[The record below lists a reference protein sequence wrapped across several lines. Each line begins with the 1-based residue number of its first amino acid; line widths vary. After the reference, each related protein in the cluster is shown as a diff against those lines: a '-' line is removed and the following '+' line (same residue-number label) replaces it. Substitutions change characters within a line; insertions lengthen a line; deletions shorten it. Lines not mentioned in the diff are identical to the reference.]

1 MKPYT
6 IREIADAC
14 GGLFSGAE
22 ELADKCVS
30 SVERDNREVK
40 DGSLFLCFKGEKADG
55 HDFAADAVSRGAVC
69 CIAEKPLD
77 VPHILVGSTLDAVR
91 AIAARYREKFDIP
104 IVGVV
109 GSVGKTTAKNFIYS
123 VLSVKYNTL
132 ATIANLNNELG
143 CSLMILMLG
152 EEHEAAVI
160 EMGIDSFGEMTRE
173 AQVVRPTHVVMTR
186 IAESHLNNLI
196 DLDGVLRAKS
206 EVFAFMKAGGAAILN
221 GDDPYLR
228 GFDPASINGTVKK
241 YLYGTSPGCDY
252 RAEEERHYGTRS
264 VAITVK
270 YGGKA
275 LSAAIP
281 AYGTTL
287 VYGGLA
293 AVAAGD
299 MLGLSPDEIKTGLE
313 SYSQV
318 GGRANVLKLKRFTVI
333 DDCYNANRASM
344 SAALDSLFMLDGRKT
359 AILGD
364 MLNLGENSAEMH
376 REIGAKAANVCDT
389 IIFCGERAE
398 DMFKGAVA
406 TRLEPDAYYFPLADA
421 MFQNLRSIIKD
432 GDNIL
437 VKASNAMNFKAVIA
451 ELIKIDEERRT
462 DNN

>member
-160 EMGIDSFGEMTRE
+160 EMGIDSFGEMSRE
-173 AQVVRPTHVVMTR
+173 AEVVRPTHVVMTR
-186 IAESHLNNLI
+186 IAESHLNNLV

-206 EVFAFMKAGGAAILN
+206 EVFSFMKTGGIAILN

-228 GFDPASINGTVKK
+228 SFDPSVLNSGINK
-241 YLYGTSPGCDY
+241 YLFGRAHGCDY
-252 RAEEERHYGTRS
+252 VASEEYYFEAAS
-264 VAITVK
+264 VALTVS
-270 YGGKA
+270 YGEA
-275 LSAAIP
+275 TLSATIP
-281 AYGTTL
+281 AYGTQL
-287 VYGGLA
+287 VYGALA
-293 AVAAGD
+293 AVAVGD
-299 MLGLSPDEIKTGLE
+299 ILKLMPDEIKSGLE

-318 GGRANVLKLKRFTVI
+318 GGRANVLKLTRFTVI

-344 SAALDSLFMLDGRKT
+344 NAALDSLSLLQGRKV

-364 MLNLGENSAEMH
+364 MLNLGEKSEEMH
-376 REIGAKAANVCDT
+376 REIGERAANVCDT
-389 IIFCGERAE
+389 VIFCGELAE
-398 DMFKGAVA
+398 DMFKGAIA
-406 TRLEPDAYYFPLADA
+406 TKLEPDAYYFPLSDA
-421 MFQNLRSIIKD
+421 MLSNLRSLIKD
-432 GDNIL
+432 GDNVL
-437 VKASNAMNFKAVIA
+437 VKASNAMGFKTVVA
-451 ELIKIDEERRT
+451 ELIKIDGELT
-462 DNN
+462 DI